1 MPLAVTDKDVIP
13 VDMKNLEQL
22 MEMGRELQN
31 KMTGLEESL
40 ATREVSAS
48 AGGGM
53 VTATVTGKGK
63 LKGVKIDQTVVDPS
77 DIEMLE
83 DLVLAAV
90 SEAQAKAQS
99 ELEEEM
105 KKMSGGLPLPGGGLP
120 GLF

>member
-1 MPLAVTDKDVIP
+1 M
-13 VDMKNLEQL
+13 DMKNLEQL

-31 KMTGLEESL
+31 KMAGLEESL
-40 ATREVSAS
+40 AAREVTAS

-53 VTATVTGKGK
+53 VTATVTGKGR
-63 LKGVKIDQTVVDPS
+63 LKAVKIDATVVDPA
-77 DIEMLE
+77 DTEMLE

-99 ELEEEM
+99 DLEAEM
-105 KKMSGGLPLPGGGLP
+105 KQMSGGLPLPGGGLP